1 MHSQLLITEGWTLS
15 GCPKPMLLWGLPP
28 PMPARYQKWMVWYQF
43 LVKIME
49 KTWTIMDNHGTNMNE
64 KTWKSMDNHGN
75 KCGNIATIGC
85 VTCDLINIILTHSS
99 WNLGL
104 REDSEIAKFVSK
116 WDVYPK
122 LVWFFA
128 SFFRFPNRTH
138 PFVTHNGGVQH
149 GSCLHPDGTTS
160 ARKNTILS
168 LHVWHNKKVWGRA
181 CQRLMPRCPIHVF
194 AQPFWFT
201 TPHHTI
207 SAHLPSSNFMR
218 RLVWVTWFFNVHD
231 AAILWLC
238 TGRCPSDNAT
248 NTGFDIQ
255 HPAPKVWFG
264 WDKSPKSRQSP
275 QFWNWSCMEM
285 DHQSILKH
293 GQSTTLCSS
302 QKKHI
307 GKLIV
312 ITYRCYHNQYW

>member
-1 MHSQLLITEGWTLS
+1 
-15 GCPKPMLLWGLPP
+15 
-28 PMPARYQKWMVWYQF
+28 
-43 LVKIME
+43 
-49 KTWTIMDNHGTNMNE
+49 MNE

-85 VTCDLINIILTHSS
+85 VTSDLINIILTHSS

-168 LHVWHNKKVWGRA
+168 LHV
-181 CQRLMPRCPIHVF
+181 
-194 AQPFWFT
+194 
-201 TPHHTI
+201 
-207 SAHLPSSNFMR
+207 
-218 RLVWVTWFFNVHD
+218 
-231 AAILWLC
+231 
-238 TGRCPSDNAT
+238 
-248 NTGFDIQ
+248 
-255 HPAPKVWFG
+255 
-264 WDKSPKSRQSP
+264 
-275 QFWNWSCMEM
+275 
-285 DHQSILKH
+285 
-293 GQSTTLCSS
+293 
-302 QKKHI
+302 
-307 GKLIV
+307 
-312 ITYRCYHNQYW
+312 